1 MSLYN
6 IKGERNSVSF
16 ISKLKYE
23 GYKCRGAE
31 GLKEILLPEIGF
43 EHGFREDIL

>member
-23 GYKCRGAE
+23 WYRVSRSRGSKGNLTARDR
-31 GLKEILLPEIGF
+31 L
-43 EHGFREDIL
+43 